1 MFPLATDLA
10 AGFTLSELTIALLV
24 GSLIL
29 IVCVAAIRLSTRTG
43 MPSLLIYLAVGL
55 AVGEKGLGIG
65 FESEQ
70 LTQVL
75 GYAALILILAEGGLS
90 TQWSGIRGAVGPA
103 LILSTVGVV
112 VSVAVVA
119 TAGHYVL
126 GWSWVTALLI
136 GAILSS
142 TDAAAVFAV
151 LRNVPLPRRLTGM
164 LEAEAGF
171 NDAPVVILVTALSA
185 YAAHTGEVISPLWM
199 PFVAIAELAG
209 GALIGLLV
217 GYLGGRL
224 MRLSAAGA
232 SGLFSIGIIAVTV
245 LAYAVAAS
253 LHLSGFIATYLAALV
268 LGNMGLPH
276 RAAVHAFATGV
287 GWLAQIG
294 LFVLLGLLAS
304 PSGFPTQVVP
314 ALVIGL
320 VLLILARPLSVVA
333 STILFGYSR
342 ADRLFLSW
350 AGLRGAVPV
359 VLATVPVTAKARNV
373 DWIYDLVFV
382 LVVIFTLVQA
392 PTLPWVARIL
402 GVTESHKAREMT
414 VESTPMDDLGAQLL
428 HVDIGPASH
437 LHGVAIFEL
446 RLPDGADVALVV
458 RHGQTMVPT
467 GRTTLRHDDQL
478 LVVCTNAARER
489 TEKLLHSISTAGRLA
504 GWSARPAK
512 DRKRPGRPGRGT
524 VGSVGDKA
532 E

>member
-185 YAAHTGEVISPLWM
+185 YAAHTGEVISPLWL

-314 ALVIGL
+314 ALCCSSWPGRCRWLPRRSCSAIREQTGSSCPGPACA
-320 VLLILARPLSVVA
+320 AR
-333 STILFGYSR
+333 
-342 ADRLFLSW
+342 FLSSSPPCPSPPRHAMSTGSTTW
-350 AGLRGAVPV
+350 SSSWSSSSPWFRHRRCRGWRGSSGSPR
-359 VLATVPVTAKARNV
+359 ATRRAR
-373 DWIYDLVFV
+373 
-382 LVVIFTLVQA
+382 
-392 PTLPWVARIL
+392 
-402 GVTESHKAREMT
+402 
-414 VESTPMDDLGAQLL
+414 
-428 HVDIGPASH
+428 
-437 LHGVAIFEL
+437 
-446 RLPDGADVALVV
+446 
-458 RHGQTMVPT
+458 
-467 GRTTLRHDDQL
+467 
-478 LVVCTNAARER
+478 
-489 TEKLLHSISTAGRLA
+489 
-504 GWSARPAK
+504 
-512 DRKRPGRPGRGT
+512 
-524 VGSVGDKA
+524 
-532 E
+532 

>member
-185 YAAHTGEVISPLWM
+185 YAAHTGEVISPLWL

-304 PSGFPTQVVP
+304 PSGFPHASGPRPGHRPRAAHPGPAVVGGCLDDPVRLFASRP
-314 ALVIGL
+314 ALL
-320 VLLILARPLSVVA
+320 VL
-333 STILFGYSR
+333 G
-342 ADRLFLSW
+342 
-350 AGLRGAVPV
+350 
-359 VLATVPVTAKARNV
+359 
-373 DWIYDLVFV
+373 
-382 LVVIFTLVQA
+382 
-392 PTLPWVARIL
+392 
-402 GVTESHKAREMT
+402 
-414 VESTPMDDLGAQLL
+414 
-428 HVDIGPASH
+428 
-437 LHGVAIFEL
+437 
-446 RLPDGADVALVV
+446 
-458 RHGQTMVPT
+458 
-467 GRTTLRHDDQL
+467 
-478 LVVCTNAARER
+478 
-489 TEKLLHSISTAGRLA
+489 
-504 GWSARPAK
+504 RPARRGSCRPRHRARHRQGTQCRL
-512 DRKRPGRPGRGT
+512 DLRPGLRPGRHLHPGSGTDAAVGGADPRGHREPQGARDDRG
-524 VGSVGDKA
+524 VHPHG
-532 E
+532 